1 MQTPVSSRSSGAPA
15 KSADRIDPATRTK
28 GVNSERAV
36 TTPDADKPESLNRNR
51 AFNYLWA
58 GETASQFGFQ
68 VASLAITTTAITVL
82 HATEEQVGII
92 GGLQTLAF
100 LLIGLPAGA
109 WVDRWRK
116 RRTMIVADLVRMIAL
131 ASIPLAWWMDSLS
144 IYHLMVVVLIFG
156 FGTVFFDVAYQSF
169 VPSIVRNHQIGQA
182 NGRLEASF
190 QIARV
195 GGPGI
200 AGWLIGLMSAP
211 VTFVLTSVTLGIS
224 AGAIGAIPGH
234 EPKRKKPTDQKL
246 WQQVKEGVDYVRGEP
261 LLGPL
266 FLCIAAL
273 GLFGQGVW
281 VLMPILALRE
291 LGMSPQVLG
300 TLLSVGAVGGVLG
313 ALINRRIVR
322 RLGEGHTIAIFN
334 TLGVL
339 VNFAIPMSV
348 LAGSQAWLVLVVTGF
363 VNSFF
368 MTVYN
373 IVQLSL
379 RQRIC
384 PPHLLGRLNATFR
397 FAVWGAMPVGS
408 FLAGWLA
415 GTIGVVLAL
424 YAFQGLSL
432 VAAIAMWFTP
442 VVKKNRIGSYVS
454 RLVQPGSSER
464 EPVDSPI
471 STSSTDTSNY
481 QNISFQDDVPPSI

>member
-1 MQTPVSSRSSGAPA
+1 MQTPDTLPGASAPTLKATNRPEQPIAPDDISIATSSANVSAIDGIERQEERTDLREKSDDQPA
-15 KSADRIDPATRTK
+15 SPEKPP
-28 GVNSERAV
+28 E
-36 TTPDADKPESLNRNR
+36 KPENLNHNR

-68 VASLAITTTAITVL
+68 VAGLAITTTAITVL
-82 HATEEQVGII
+82 HATEQQVGII
-92 GGLQTLAF
+92 GGLQTIAF

-116 RRTMIVADLVRMIAL
+116 RRTMIVADLIRMIAL
-131 ASIPLAWWMDSLS
+131 ASIPIAWWMGALS

-190 QIARV
+190 QVARV

-200 AGWLIGLMSAP
+200 AGWLIGLMTAP

-224 AGAIGAIPGH
+224 AAAIASIPGH
-234 EPKRKKPTDQKL
+234 EPKRKRTPDQKL
-246 WQQVKEGVDYVRGEP
+246 WQQVKEGIDYVRGEP

-266 FLCIAAL
+266 FLCVAAL
-273 GLFGQGVW
+273 GLCGQGVW

-291 LGMSPQVLG
+291 LGMDAQELG
-300 TLLSVGAVGGVLG
+300 TLLSIGAVGGLLG
-313 ALINRRIVR
+313 AMVNRRIVR

-334 TLGVL
+334 TLGIL
-339 VNFAIPMSV
+339 VNFAMPMSV
-348 LAGSQAWLVLVVTGF
+348 LAGSKAWLVLIIAGF
-363 VNSFF
+363 INSFF

-397 FAVWGAMPVGS
+397 FAVWGAMPIGS
-408 FLAGWLA
+408 VLAGWVA
-415 GTIGVVLAL
+415 GAIGVVPAL
-424 YAFQGLSL
+424 YVFQGLSL
-432 VAAIAMWFTP
+432 VGAIAMWFTP
-442 VVKKNRIGSYVS
+442 VVRRNRVGSYVS
-454 RLVQPGSSER
+454 SLVQHN
-464 EPVDSPI
+464 
-471 STSSTDTSNY
+471 DT
-481 QNISFQDDVPPSI
+481 V

>member
-1 MQTPVSSRSSGAPA
+1 MQSPNTLPNASASTKDPTPLNAPTSARSVGSENV
-15 KSADRIDPATRTK
+15 ATARDA
-28 GVNSERAV
+28 ER
-36 TTPDADKPESLNRNR
+36 PESLSRNK

-68 VASLAITTTAITVL
+68 VAGLAITTTAITVL
-82 HATEEQVGII
+82 HATSGQVGII

-116 RRTMIVADLVRMIAL
+116 RRTMIVADLVRLVAL
-131 ASIPLAWWMDSLS
+131 MTVPVAWWMGALS

-169 VPSIVRNHQIGQA
+169 VPSIVRNYQIGQA

-190 QIARV
+190 QVARV

-200 AGWLIGLMSAP
+200 AGWLIGLMTAP
-211 VTFVLTSVTLGIS
+211 VTFMLTGVTLGIS
-224 AGAIGAIPGH
+224 ATAIALIPGH
-234 EPKRKKPTDQKL
+234 EPKRRKGADQKL
-246 WQQVKEGVDYVRGEP
+246 WQQVKEGIDYVRGEP

-291 LGMSPQVLG
+291 LGMSAQVLG
-300 TLLSVGAVGGVLG
+300 SLLSIGAIGGLLG
-313 ALINRRIVR
+313 AMINRRVVR

-339 VNFAIPMSV
+339 VNFAMPMSV
-348 LAGSQAWLVLVVTGF
+348 LAGNRAWLVLVITGF

-368 MTVYN
+368 ITIYN

-384 PPHLLGRLNATFR
+384 PPQLLGRLNATFR
-397 FAVWGAMPVGS
+397 FAVWGAMPIGS
-408 FLAGWLA
+408 VLAGWLA
-415 GTIGVVLAL
+415 GQIGVVPAL
-424 YAFQGLSL
+424 FVFQGFSL

-442 VVKKNRIGSYVS
+442 VVKQNRIGSYVS
-454 RLVQPGSSER
+454 RLVSPSNSIGER
-464 EPVDSPI
+464 VDGPA
-471 STSSTDTSNY
+471 STSSANNY
-481 QNISFQDDVPPSI
+481 QNITLQDDVPPSI